1 MSEANN
7 SANRCRR
14 SISYLSGARPQ
25 PLLLLLLLLLV
36 MVVFAMMMMETIVW
50 NDGRV
55 AAVEAWR
62 NFSAAQTAAAAA
74 AAWACDPALVSYPY
88 GARCASVGYCTLICQ
103 HCLLTTN

>member
-25 PLLLLLLLLLV
+25 PLLLLV
-36 MVVFAMMMMETIVW
+36 VVVVFAMMMMETIVW

-55 AAVEAWR
+55 GVDVDTVPCVEQR
-62 NFSAAQTAAAAA
+62 GSGRGRGVEELLRSADS
-74 AAWACDPALVSYPY
+74 CCCRRRL
-88 GARCASVGYCTLICQ
+88 GM
-103 HCLLTTN
+103 

>member
-1 MSEANN
+1 VSEANN

-36 MVVFAMMMMETIVW
+36 VVVFAMMMMETIVW

-55 AAVEAWR
+55 GVDVDTVPCVEQR
-62 NFSAAQTAAAAA
+62 GSGRGRGVEELLRSADS
-74 AAWACDPALVSYPY
+74 CCCRSRL
-88 GARCASVGYCTLICQ
+88 GM
-103 HCLLTTN
+103 